1 MDNQDQPHGSEWR
14 ERMLNICKDLPLYDA
29 VYSTNYF
36 NIRIASMPQPH
47 APEINL
53 SDIFPHASP
62 MQIIEAISAA
72 KSLDLAINEFSN
84 YIYSNMNPKDV
95 ADKLKRLHPGF
106 TERSYSTIL
115 GRAQMMAVR

>member
-1 MDNQDQPHGSEWR
+1 MENQDQLHGPEWR
-14 ERMLNICKDLPLYDA
+14 ERILNICKDLPLYDA
-29 VYSTNYF
+29 AYYSNYF
-36 NIRIASMPQPH
+36 NSRIVRMPQPH
-47 APEINL
+47 AREINL
-53 SDIFPHASP
+53 SEIFPHASP

-106 TERSYSTIL
+106 TERSYNAIL